1 MRMHSITVLFVSDS
15 SLKFIK
21 YLRSNHDTQV
31 CKDYVFLLKRSK
43 LDAEEI
49 VVIIIANFF

>member
-1 MRMHSITVLFVSDS
+1 MRMHSITVLFVSNS